1 MKKKTIL
8 KGVCGIVAA
17 LLIIFVAG
25 AWAMFGTFIQR
36 RSQEYSHPL

>member
-25 AWAMFGTFIQR
+25 AWAMFGTFIKAAN
-36 RSQEYSHPL
+36 SI